1 MTIDDVIKSFCEVV
15 KRGPEYVCTICHCLM
30 YKQSVYPF
38 QSDKFVDKFDN
49 DDFEMLIGCEHV
61 TLDGNGSTSKGKVP
75 RQAITDGLELG
86 KVPEELKCL
95 NKLELELISL
105 RIPFLK
111 MVALPSGKQSCVHG
125 PAVNVPSK
133 LDNVCTLLPRLPG
146 QTDLVLL
153 TLDKN

>member
-1 MTIDDVIKSFCEVV
+1 MFVLFVTII
-15 KRGPEYVCTICHCLM
+15 M

-38 QSDKFVDKFDN
+38 QSDKFVDKFD

-111 MVALPSGKQSCVHG
+111 MVALPSGKQKLCTWAS
-125 PAVNVPSK
+125 SK
-133 LDNVCTLLPRLPG
+133 CAIQAR
-146 QTDLVLL
+146 
-153 TLDKN
+153 

>member
-1 MTIDDVIKSFCEVV
+1 
-15 KRGPEYVCTICHCLM
+15 M

-61 TLDGNGSTSKGKVP
+61 TFDGNVYICTTCHGSMSKGKVP
-75 RQAITDGLELG
+75 TQAIANGLELE

-95 NKLELELISL
+95 NKLELRPISL

-111 MVALPSGKQSCVHG
+111 MVALPSGKQSCVQG

-133 LDNVCTLLPRLPG
+133 LDNVCTLLP
-146 QTDLVLL
+146 
-153 TLDKN
+153 